1 MAKKPAQTITE
12 PFASLPDPR
21 TGNATQHLLL
31 DIVVIAIC
39 ATVCGADGWN
49 EVEVWAGANEAW
61 LRTFLALPKGLP
73 SHDTFR
79 RVFLV
84 LDPEQ
89 FRRCFWSWVRA
100 ISKLMKGQVIAMDGK
115 KLRRSQDLGC
125 GKKALSLV
133 SAWATANGV
142 VLGQLKVKA
151 KSNEMK
157 VIPELLKLLDVTGC
171 IVTVDAL
178 NCQTKIASQLKAQ
191 NADYIFAVKQN
202 QGKLYDE
209 LRDLFDGCQ
218 VEQFKQVPHG
228 LHRTVEKGPGRME
241 IRECW
246 TLSDPEFLEYVQQR
260 HPWAGL
266 QTVVMVCAE
275 RRSKGKRSRSI
286 RYYISSLANDAKRI
300 LQSIRQPWG
309 IENKLHWVL
318 DIAFREDESRLRK
331 GNGPENF
338 ALVRHMALTL
348 LKQEQSA
355 KIGVKAKRLKAAWD
369 RNYLLKVLSI

>member
-1 MAKKPAQTITE
+1 
-12 PFASLPDPR
+12 
-21 TGNATQHLLL
+21 
-31 DIVVIAIC
+31 
-39 ATVCGADGWN
+39 
-49 EVEVWAGANEAW
+49 
-61 LRTFLALPKGLP
+61 
-73 SHDTFR
+73 
-79 RVFLV
+79 
-84 LDPEQ
+84 
-89 FRRCFWSWVRA
+89 
-100 ISKLMKGQVIAMDGK
+100 
-115 KLRRSQDLGC
+115 
-125 GKKALSLV
+125 
-133 SAWATANGV
+133 
-142 VLGQLKVKA
+142 
-151 KSNEMK
+151 
-157 VIPELLKLLDVTGC
+157 
-171 IVTVDAL
+171 
-178 NCQTKIASQLKAQ
+178 
-191 NADYIFAVKQN
+191 
-202 QGKLYDE
+202 
-209 LRDLFDGCQ
+209 
-218 VEQFKQVPHG
+218 
-228 LHRTVEKGPGRME
+228 ME

-275 RRSKGKRSRSI
+275 RRIKGKRSRSI
-286 RYYISSLANDAKRI
+286 RYYISSLANEAKRI

>member
-1 MAKKPAQTITE
+1 MAKKPAQTITKH
-12 PFASLPDPR
+12 FASLPDPR

-31 DIVVIAIC
+31 DLVVIAIC

-49 EVEVWAGANEAW
+49 DVEVWARANEAW
-61 LRTFLALPKGLP
+61 LRTFLALPKGIP
-73 SHDTFR
+73 AHDTFR
-79 RVFLV
+79 RVFLL
-84 LDPEQ
+84 LDPEP
-89 FRRCFWSWVRA
+89 FRRCFLSWVRA
-100 ISKLMKGQVIAMDGK
+100 ISQLTKGQVIAVDGK

-178 NCQTKIASQLKAQ
+178 NCQTKIASQIKAQ
-191 NADYIFAVKQN
+191 NADYIFAVKEN

-209 LRDLFDGCQ
+209 VKDLFDGCQ
-218 VEQFKQVPHG
+218 AEKFMQVPHG
-228 LHRTVEKGPGRME
+228 HDRTVEKGHGRIE

-260 HPWAGL
+260 YHWAGL

-275 RRSKGKRSRSI
+275 RRIKGKRSRSI

-300 LQSIRQPWG
+300 LQSIRQHWG

-338 ALVRHMALTL
+338 AMVRHMALTL